1 MVTDVENTKK
11 TYKQQTII
19 NFLTLLKMKKLL
31 SFLVMALCF
40 VACQN
45 ELTMGVSNADLVD
58 VVLNLEAP
66 ELGVTRLDG
75 DDQKGGN
82 SAFGGIDFM
91 SDANWEAYDLRYTL
105 EVYGKDKNG
114 VEKLAGQRMVNCLD
128 KYAPTSFQLRLAPN
142 RDYKFVVFADYVAEG
157 SAEAED
163 KLAIA
168 DLYYTTTDLS
178 NIACKTGAGWVP
190 MNEVRDA
197 YFVSK
202 TLKVEN
208 SLNERLTLTRPFG
221 KLRVITTD
229 IDKIDGY
236 ATPARVEIQYT
247 DAVYKSFNA
256 LSGNLNDEMM
266 SGDELKYNYNIGKT
280 IPYNAGYDALATHQ
294 TLFADYLL
302 AKEGE
307 QIPVNFT
314 MAVYD
319 DGNRLIHTKDFNTQI
334 PVQRNHLTTIIGDL
348 LTTQA
353 EVNIVIDDDFIDEFV
368 NATMTP
374 PLSTPNAKGEP
385 KVEGNEITI
394 EWEAVEG
401 AGNYSVLVNN
411 EMPVFVEGTTYT
423 FTGKYETTYTIQVTA
438 IPADET
444 AYTHSA
450 ATVFTVTTGEEPAFK
465 PEASDWAVVGVF
477 SSWADQA
484 MYTTPDANVVVLEE
498 VALKAAEG
506 FLVRKPTTDWADKY
520 GAGNVN
526 YIKANHY
533 ITTVKDGADMCAEAD
548 GTYDIYFNI
557 STKNL
562 YVMESGNKAY
572 AEATE
577 QTVSGEEPKQE
588 EPEVTEKVV
597 YLKPNVNWKAD
608 NARFAAYFWNDS
620 ANVWVSM
627 TSVEDGIYQVNLP
640 EGYDYGC
647 DIIFCRMNPSTTAN
661 NWNNKWNQTAD
672 LKTPTDGKNLYTVKE
687 NTWDKGGGAW
697 SVYTPVVEP
706 TALATPEVK
715 AEVVG
720 LDITLTW
727 EVVENAAQY
736 GITVGTEM
744 PVFVEGT
751 TYTFNATEYETEY
764 TFNVVAVPA
773 DEEKFAVSEAAVV
786 KATTEAEPEGPVPG
800 SELSVADFLE
810 LGDTANEYVLTGKI
824 TNVANTSYGNF
835 DLTDETGSVYVYGLL
850 TPDGAAQKQWAA
862 AGLRVGDTITIK
874 GKYSVYNGSPQIKN
888 ATYVSHV
895 AAPFIE
901 ATAVSVEAAETVATL
916 AVSSNVAWTVACDAE
931 WVTSYTTSGEN
942 DGAIAV
948 EMEANESEE
957 DRVASFTLSAEGVEA
972 VVVKLTQKGVP
983 AEGEVVGGSDDFDTK
998 SVNTSYTTGKTNAG
1012 WNYTN
1017 CAILDKSTVT
1027 AITDSSK
1034 ALTMNGKTSAK
1045 GTITSPV
1052 FATGCGTLTFNYA
1065 HAYKESKGFD
1075 FNVEIIQNG
1084 EVVKTYNV
1092 KVTST
1097 TQNMLYEFS
1106 EDVNVSGEFQVKFS
1120 NNSPSNNSSSNKD
1133 RYSIWDVE
1141 WSGYAE

>member
-1 MVTDVENTKK
+1 
-11 TYKQQTII
+11 
-19 NFLTLLKMKKLL
+19 MKKLL

-91 SDANWEAYDLRYTL
+91 SDANWEAYDIRYTL

-114 VEKLAGQRMVNCLD
+114 DEKLAGQRMVNCLD

-208 SLNERLTLTRPFG
+208 SLNETLTLTRPFG

-353 EVNIVIDDDFIDEFV
+353 EVNIVINDNFIDEYV

-374 PLSTPNAKGEP
+374 PLSAPEAKGEP

-450 ATVFTVTTGEEPAFK
+450 ATVFTVTTGEEPAFE
-465 PEASDWAVVGVF
+465 PVDSEWALVGIF
-477 SSWADQA
+477 SEWKDKT

-506 FLVRKPTTDWADKY
+506 FLVRKPKTDWADKY

-533 ITTVKDGADMCAEAD
+533 ITTAKDGADMCAEAD

-562 YVMESGNKAY
+562 YVMESDKAY
-572 AEATE
+572 AEAAE

-597 YLKPNVNWKAD
+597 YLKPNANWKTD
-608 NARFAAYFWNDS
+608 NARFAAYFFNG
-620 ANVWVSM
+620 APGEKWVSM
-627 TSVEDGIYQVNLP
+627 TAVGDGTYEAHLP

-647 DIIFCRMNPSTTAN
+647 NIIFCRMNPSTTAN
-661 NWNNKWNQTAD
+661 NWNNKWNQTSD
-672 LKTPTDGKNLYTVKE
+672 LKTPTDGKNLYTVKAG
-687 NTWDKGGGAW
+687 TWDKGGGTW
-697 SVYTPVVEP
+697 SV
-706 TALATPEVK
+706 K
-715 AEVVG
+715 
-720 LDITLTW
+720 
-727 EVVENAAQY
+727 
-736 GITVGTEM
+736 
-744 PVFVEGT
+744 
-751 TYTFNATEYETEY
+751 
-764 TFNVVAVPA
+764 
-773 DEEKFAVSEAAVV
+773 
-786 KATTEAEPEGPVPG
+786 
-800 SELSVADFLE
+800 
-810 LGDTANEYVLTGKI
+810 
-824 TNVANTSYGNF
+824 
-835 DLTDETGSVYVYGLL
+835 
-850 TPDGAAQKQWAA
+850 
-862 AGLRVGDTITIK
+862 
-874 GKYSVYNGSPQIKN
+874 
-888 ATYVSHV
+888 
-895 AAPFIE
+895 
-901 ATAVSVEAAETVATL
+901 
-916 AVSSNVAWTVACDAE
+916 
-931 WVTSYTTSGEN
+931 
-942 DGAIAV
+942 
-948 EMEANESEE
+948 
-957 DRVASFTLSAEGVEA
+957 
-972 VVVKLTQKGVP
+972 
-983 AEGEVVGGSDDFDTK
+983 
-998 SVNTSYTTGKTNAG
+998 
-1012 WNYTN
+1012 
-1017 CAILDKSTVT
+1017 
-1027 AITDSSK
+1027 
-1034 ALTMNGKTSAK
+1034 
-1045 GTITSPV
+1045 
-1052 FATGCGTLTFNYA
+1052 
-1065 HAYKESKGFD
+1065 
-1075 FNVEIIQNG
+1075 
-1084 EVVKTYNV
+1084 
-1092 KVTST
+1092 
-1097 TQNMLYEFS
+1097 
-1106 EDVNVSGEFQVKFS
+1106 
-1120 NNSPSNNSSSNKD
+1120 
-1133 RYSIWDVE
+1133 
-1141 WSGYAE
+1141 

>member
-1 MVTDVENTKK
+1 
-11 TYKQQTII
+11 
-19 NFLTLLKMKKLL
+19 MKKLL

-75 DDQKGGN
+75 DDKKGGN

-114 VEKLAGQRMVNCLD
+114 DEKLAGQRMVNCLD

-168 DLYYTTTDLS
+168 DLYYTTADLS

-208 SLNERLTLTRPFG
+208 SLNETLTLTRPFG

-353 EVNIVIDDDFIDEFV
+353 EVNIVINDNFIDEYV

-374 PLSTPNAKGEP
+374 PLTAPEAKGEP

-450 ATVFTVTTGEEPAFK
+450 ATVFTVTTGEEPAFE
-465 PEASDWAVVGVF
+465 PVDSEWALVGIF
-477 SSWADQA
+477 SEWKDMT
-484 MYTTPDANVVVLEE
+484 MYTTPDANVVVLEK

-506 FLVRKPTTDWADKY
+506 FLVRKPSTEWADKY

-533 ITTVKDGADMCAEAD
+533 ITTAKDGADMCAEAD

-572 AEATE
+572 AEAAE

-597 YLKPNVNWKAD
+597 YLKPNANWKAD

-620 ANVWVSM
+620 GNVWVSM
-627 TSVEDGIYQVNLP
+627 TAVEDGIYQVNLP

-647 DIIFCRMNPSTTAN
+647 NIIFCRMNPNTTAN
-661 NWNNKWNQTAD
+661 NWNNKYNQTAD

-687 NTWDKGGGAW
+687 GTWDNGGGAW
-697 SVYTPVVEP
+697 SVYAPAVEPEEP
-706 TALATPEVK
+706 TALATP
-715 AEVVG
+715 VVTTVVEG
-720 LDITLTW
+720 NVVTLTW
-727 EVVENAAQY
+727 AAVENAAQY

-744 PVFVEGT
+744 PVFVEET
-751 TYTFNATEYETEY
+751 TYVFTGEYETEY

-773 DEEKFAVSEAAVV
+773 DEVKFAVSEAAVV
-786 KATTEAEPEGPVPG
+786 TAKTEAEPKEKILTVAEFLALTDVVP
-800 SELSVADFLE
+800 SDA
-810 LGDTANEYVLTGKI
+810 TAEEIATAPMYTLKGTI
-824 TNVANTSYGNF
+824 TAVANSTYGNF
-835 DLTDETGSVYVYGLL
+835 DLTDETGTVYIYGLMS
-850 TPDGAAQKQWAA
+850 PDGATNKYWATSGA
-862 AGLRVGDTITIK
+862 KLGDDITVKTIRTEY
-874 GKYSVYNGSPQIKN
+874 GNSPQGKN
-888 ATYVSHV
+888 AWY
-895 AAPFIE
+895 IE
-901 ATAVSVEAAETVATL
+901 HTSPGTL
-916 AVSSNVAWTVACDAE
+916 AFWSFSKEAIVFGSTADEIVITVDAYNLTGNIEVVSDNEQFSATYADGELTISAKENSTPDVINGNIT
-931 WVTSYTTSGEN
+931 VTSGKLVKVITVSQNGISVGGKEVTASAVMAEQGWSNAAVVKEVKLDENVLIKFAQGKASTAPAFYTSGN
-942 DGAIAV
+942 AVRLYQNGAK
-948 EMEANESEE
+948 M
-957 DRVASFTLSAEGVEA
+957 
-972 VVVKLTQKGVP
+972 
-983 AEGEVVGGSDDFDTK
+983 
-998 SVNTSYTTGKTNAG
+998 
-1012 WNYTN
+1012 
-1017 CAILDKSTVT
+1017 TVT
-1027 AITDSSK
+1027 A
-1034 ALTMNGKTSAK
+1034 NGKTIKSMEITFSQGHYYMAPNCGEFSAESETRIWTGEATEIEFTTT
-1045 GTITSPV
+1045 GTDK
-1052 FATGCGTLTFNYA
+1052 N
-1065 HAYKESKGFD
+1065 HRAYVSS
-1075 FNVEIIQNG
+1075 I
-1084 EVVKTYNV
+1084 
-1092 KVTST
+1092 KVT
-1097 TQNMLYEFS
+1097 Y
-1106 EDVNVSGEFQVKFS
+1106 
-1120 NNSPSNNSSSNKD
+1120 
-1133 RYSIWDVE
+1133 VE
-1141 WSGYAE
+1141 

>member
-168 DLYYTTTDLS
+168 DLYYTTADLS

-208 SLNERLTLTRPFG
+208 SLNETLTLTRPFG

-374 PLSTPNAKGEP
+374 ALSAPEAVGEP

-484 MYTTPDANVVVLEE
+484 MYTTPDANVVVLEK

-533 ITTVKDGADMCAEAD
+533 ITTAKDGADMCAEAD

-557 STKNL
+557 STKAL

-572 AEATE
+572 AEAAE

-597 YLKPNVNWKAD
+597 YLKPNANWKAD

-620 ANVWVSM
+620 GNVWVSM
-627 TSVEDGIYQVNLP
+627 TAVEDGIYQVNLP

-647 DIIFCRMNPSTTAN
+647 NIIFCRMNPNTTAN
-661 NWNNKWNQTAD
+661 NWNNKYNQTAD
-672 LKTPTDGKNLYTVKE
+672 LKTPTDGKNLYTA
-687 NTWDKGGGAW
+687 WDNGGGAW
-697 SVYTPVVEP
+697 SVYAPAVEPEEP
-706 TALATPEVK
+706 TALATP
-715 AEVVG
+715 VVTTAVEG
-720 LDITLTW
+720 NVVTLTW
-727 EVVENAAQY
+727 ERVENAAQY
-736 GITVGTEM
+736 GITVGTEK
-744 PVFVEGT
+744 PVFVEET
-751 TYTFNATEYETEY
+751 TYVFTGEYETEY

-786 KATTEAEPEGPVPG
+786 TAKTEAEPEGPVPG

-810 LGDTANEYVLTGKI
+810 LKDTANEYVLTGKI

-850 TPDGAAQKQWAA
+850 TPEGASQKQWAS

-901 ATAVSVEAAETVATL
+901 ATAVSVEAAETAATL

-1120 NNSPSNNSSSNKD
+1120 NNSPSNNSSGNKD

>member
-1 MVTDVENTKK
+1 
-11 TYKQQTII
+11 
-19 NFLTLLKMKKLL
+19 MKKLL

-168 DLYYTTTDLS
+168 DLYYTTADLS

-208 SLNERLTLTRPFG
+208 SLNEALTLTRPFG

-353 EVNIVIDDDFIDEFV
+353 EVNIFIDDDFIDEFV

-374 PLSTPNAKGEP
+374 ALSAPEAVGEP
-385 KVEGNEITI
+385 KVEGNVITI
-394 EWEAVEG
+394 EWDAVEG

-411 EMPVFVEGTTYT
+411 EIPVFVEDTTYT
-423 FTGKYETTYTIQVTA
+423 FTGEYETTYTIQVTA

-450 ATVFTVTTGEEPAFK
+450 ATVFTVTTGEEPVTETYKLYFNNLAEWSK
-465 PEASDWAVVGVF
+465 VYAHIWANEGEDLGLEASEWPGREL
-477 SSWADQA
+477 
-484 MYTTPDANVVVLEE
+484 TKTEE
-498 VALKAAEG
+498 V
-506 FLVRKPTTDWADKY
+506 
-520 GAGNVN
+520 
-526 YIKANHY
+526 
-533 ITTVKDGADMCAEAD
+533 DGV
-548 GTYDIYFNI
+548 TY
-557 STKNL
+557 
-562 YVMESGNKAY
+562 YVFQLP
-572 AEATE
+572 AEATGKTVNVVFNDGAGT
-577 QTVSGEEPKQE
+577 QTKDLAGVVEGNLFFDNYVEPVA
-588 EPEVTEKVV
+588 PSDVV
-597 YLKPNVNWKAD
+597 LYLQPNANWNVD
-608 NARFAAYFWNDS
+608 GARFAAYFFGNGES
-620 ANVWVSM
+620 WVDM
-627 TSVEDGIYQVNLP
+627 TLVEGETNIYAVTVPAGFEN
-640 EGYDYGC
+640 
-647 DIIFCRMNPSTTAN
+647 IIFCRMNPGAAAN

-672 LKTPTDGKNLYTVKE
+672 LKVPTDGTNLFTVAE
-687 NTWDKGGGAW
+687 DTWDKGGGAW

-706 TALATPEVK
+706 TTLATPEVK

-786 KATTEAEPEGPVPG
+786 TAKTEAEPEGPVPG

-824 TNVANTSYGNF
+824 TRVVNTTYGNF
-835 DLTDETGSVYVYGLL
+835 DLTDATGTVYVYGLL

-862 AGLRVGDTITIK
+862 AGLREGDTITIK

-901 ATAVSVEAAETVATL
+901 ATAVSVEAAETTATI
-916 AVSSNVAWTVACDAE
+916 AVSANVAWTVTCDAE
-931 WVTSYTTSGEN
+931 WVETYTVSGVDN
-942 DGAIAV
+942 GTIDV
-948 EMEANESEE
+948 VMEANESEE
-957 DRVASFTLSAEGVEA
+957 DRVASFTLSAEGVED

-983 AEGEVVGGSDDFDTK
+983 AEGEVVGGNDDFDTIA
-998 SVNTSYTTGKTNAG
+998 STNTSYVSGKTTAG
-1012 WNYTN
+1012 WNYKN
-1017 CAILDKSTVT
+1017 CAIFKGGT
-1027 AITDSSK
+1027 ANSGAEFSIIGDASNR
-1034 ALTMNGKTSAK
+1034 ALCMNGKTSAV
-1045 GTITSPV
+1045 GSITSPTLT
-1052 FATGCGTLTFNYA
+1052 TGCGTLTFNYGLPFSDT
-1065 HAYKESKGFD
+1065 KIKFRVD
-1075 FNVEIIQNG
+1075 IIQDGETIHTFTINNTSASKLTKYSHE
-1084 EVVKTYNV
+1084 EVVNV
-1092 KVTST
+1092 A
-1097 TQNMLYEFS
+1097 
-1106 EDVNVSGEFQVKFS
+1106 GEFQIVFT
-1120 NNSPSNNSSSNKD
+1120 NLSPSNSTSNKD
-1133 RYSIWDVE
+1133 RTAIWDVE
-1141 WSGYAE
+1141 WTGCN

>member
-128 KYAPTSFQLRLAPN
+128 KYAPTSFELRLAPN

-168 DLYYTTTDLS
+168 DLYYTTADLS

-208 SLNERLTLTRPFG
+208 SLNETLTLTRPFG

-266 SGDELKYNYNIGKT
+266 AGDELKYNYNIGKT

-302 AKEGE
+302 AKDGE

-334 PVQRNHLTTIIGDL
+334 PVQRNYLTTIIGDL

-353 EVNIVIDDDFIDEFV
+353 EVNIVINDDFIDEYV

-374 PLSTPNAKGEP
+374 ALSAPKAVGEP
-385 KVEGNEITI
+385 KVEGNVITI

-411 EMPVFVEGTTYT
+411 EIPVFVEGTTYT
-423 FTGKYETTYTIQVTA
+423 FTGEYETAYTIQVTA

-450 ATVFTVTTGEEPAFK
+450 ATVFTVTTGEEPAFE
-465 PEASDWAVVGVF
+465 PVASEWALVGAF
-477 SSWADQA
+477 SEWKDQA
-484 MYTTPDANVVVLEE
+484 MFTTPDANVVVLEK

-506 FLVRKPTTDWADKY
+506 FLVRKPLTEWNDKY
-520 GAGNVN
+520 GAGSVN

-533 ITTVKDGADMCAEAD
+533 ITTQKEGADMCLEAD

-562 YVMESGNKAY
+562 YVMETGKAY
-572 AEATE
+572 TEATE

-597 YLKPNVNWKAD
+597 YLKPNANWKTD

-627 TSVEDGIYQVNLP
+627 TYVEDGIYKVNLP

-647 DIIFCRMNPSTTAN
+647 NIIFCRMNPSTTAN
-661 NWNNKWNQTAD
+661 NWNNKYNQTAD

-687 NTWDKGGGAW
+687 GTWDNGGGDW
-697 SVYTPVVEP
+697 SVYTPAVAEP
-706 TALATPEVK
+706 VALATPEVK
-715 AEVVG
+715 AEVDVNV
-720 LDITLTW
+720 ITLTW
-727 EVVENAAQY
+727 EAIEGASHYTVQVDDDVEEVVND
-736 GITVGTEM
+736 
-744 PVFVEGT
+744 T
-751 TYTFNATEYETEY
+751 TYTFEGDYEFEY
-764 TFNVVAVPA
+764 TFTVKAIAA
-773 DEEKFAVSEAAVV
+773 DITKNLDSEAAVV
-786 KATTEAEPEGPVPG
+786 TSKTEAKPVEEPVYTTVAEFLAAEEDDTIYTLNGTITSVTQTTYGNFYLMDDTGEVLIYGLCSPEGAAQYWAESGAKV
-800 SELSVADFLE
+800 
-810 LGDTANEYVLTGKI
+810 GDDI
-824 TNVANTSYGNF
+824 TVKTVRTSYG
-835 DLTDETGSVYVYGLL
+835 
-850 TPDGAAQKQWAA
+850 
-862 AGLRVGDTITIK
+862 
-874 GKYSVYNGSPQIKN
+874 GSPQGKN
-888 ATYVSHV
+888 AIFVDLVSPGTR
-895 AAPFIE
+895 AFWTFD
-901 ATAVSVEAAETVATL
+901 ATAVSFAATAGAKTINVSIYNADAEVKVASNEVQFTAGYADGVLTISAAE
-916 AVSSNVAWTVACDAE
+916 N
-931 WVTSYTTSGEN
+931 TTT
-942 DGAIAV
+942 DKI
-948 EMEANESEE
+948 
-957 DRVASFTLSAEGVEA
+957 EGV
-972 VVVKLTQKGVP
+972 
-983 AEGEVVGGSDDFDTK
+983 
-998 SVNTSYTTGKTNAG
+998 
-1012 WNYTN
+1012 
-1017 CAILDKSTVT
+1017 ITVT
-1027 AITDSSK
+1027 
-1034 ALTMNGKTSAK
+1034 
-1045 GTITSPV
+1045 
-1052 FATGCGTLTFNYA
+1052 CGTLSQEIAVSQTGVSTGDKEQVTATLTFDDKTKRTAFSTSSQTWTENDVTFVNDKNKSTNNVADYA
-1065 HAYKESKGFD
+1065 KPVRCYQGSKITVSVDGEISTIVFD
-1075 FNVEIIQNG
+1075 C
-1084 EVVKTYNV
+1084 
-1092 KVTST
+1092 
-1097 TQNMLYEFS
+1097 
-1106 EDVNVSGEFQVKFS
+1106 
-1120 NNSPSNNSSSNKD
+1120 NSSS
-1133 RYSIWDVE
+1133 
-1141 WSGYAE
+1141 YATALQNSVKTGEVSVSSDKVTVILNGENSLIIDQLTAQVRIDAVSVTYLK